1 MNVKND
7 INIMLSITIIIIK
20 LYHTDLSSSGFG
32 YKPYK
37 DHSVIRRFPN
47 RRFAGYARGH
57 GIRGIGAQFA

>member
-7 INIMLSITIIIIK
+7 INIMLSIIIIVIIK
-20 LYHTDLSSSGFG
+20 LYHTDLSSSRFG

-47 RRFAGYARGH
+47 RRFTGYARGH
-57 GIRGIGAQFA
+57 GI